1 MGLIMLK
8 AAGTSLEEELQKT
21 IDALRRAAQ
30 GLRNTVNDLRL
41 EEEQDRPFPELV
53 EYLVQRNR
61 TMVRGYE
68 ISLEVTEGFPFAPL
82 GEVGTQMLRIIR
94 EALTNARRHSGALNV
109 IVTLKVEEE
118 DMVAEVSDDGR
129 GLGPGAAPGVGLK
142 SMRERAAILGGKLE
156 IESAVG
162 QGTRVRLRVPVLQ
175 KG

>member
-1 MGLIMLK
+1 
-8 AAGTSLEEELQKT
+8 
-21 IDALRRAAQ
+21 
-30 GLRNTVNDLRL
+30 
-41 EEEQDRPFPELV
+41 
-53 EYLVQRNR
+53 
-61 TMVRGYE
+61 MVRGYE

-94 EALTNARRHSGALNV
+94 EALTNARRQSGALNV

-129 GLGPGAAPGVGLK
+129 DLGPGAAPGVGLK